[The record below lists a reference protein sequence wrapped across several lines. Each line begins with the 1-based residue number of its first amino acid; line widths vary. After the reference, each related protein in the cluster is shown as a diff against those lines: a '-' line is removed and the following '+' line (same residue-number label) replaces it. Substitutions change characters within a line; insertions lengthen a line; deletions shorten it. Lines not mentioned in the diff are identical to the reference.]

1 MTGLTLSD
9 LWHVAPELA
18 LTAAGVAT
26 LLLEAFA
33 PALRR
38 AFTPLAVAATV
49 VAGWL
54 AWARVPRRESFA
66 GLLVFDGVALAFAL
80 VVLLATVL
88 GLLASHGYLRRERIL
103 GGEYHA
109 LLLWSAAG
117 MLLMLRATELL
128 TVFVALE
135 TLSLALYALA
145 AYHRRVA
152 IGTEAAIKYFLMGA
166 FAGAFVLYGI
176 ALLYGETGSTRFD
189 AIERAFSAGP
199 ASPLLAG
206 LGVVM
211 LIAGFAFKMS
221 LAPFH
226 AWSPDT
232 YQGSPSPFVAF
243 LSVAPKVASALVLMR
258 ILETVIGTGDLDW
271 RGLVALLAV
280 LSMAV
285 GNLFALVQKDI
296 KRMLAYSGVA
306 HMGYLAIALVNLGA
320 DAYGPVLVY
329 LLAYALMNAGAF
341 AVVALLYA
349 RPGEQH
355 AIAELSGWG
364 WRFPLLG
371 LCLTVCMLSLGG
383 IPPTLGFVGKYLIFL
398 HAVEHGDLWL
408 ALVGVATSL
417 IGVFYYLRVV
427 YTLYMRPEERA
438 PEGLAIDGWG
448 RAAAALA
455 ALGTLALGLFP
466 GRLLGWVWEAMR
478 SVY

>member
-1 MTGLTLSD
+1 MSGLTLAD
-9 LWHVAPELA
+9 LWHVAPELV
-18 LTAAGVAT
+18 LIAAGTAT

-38 AFTPLAVAATV
+38 TFTPLSVAATL
-49 VAGWL
+49 VAGWA
-54 AWARVPRRESFA
+54 AWSRVPWRESFA
-66 GLLVFDGVALAFAL
+66 GLLVFDGVTLAFAG
-80 VVLLATVL
+80 VVLLSTVL
-88 GLLASHGYLRRERIL
+88 GLLASQGFLRREGIL

-145 AYHRRVA
+145 AYHRRVV
-152 IGTEAAIKYFLMGA
+152 IGSEGAIKYFLLGA
-166 FAGAFVLYGI
+166 FASAFVLYGI
-176 ALLYGETGSTRFD
+176 ALVYGETGSTRFD
-189 AIERAFSAGP
+189 AIERAFAAGP

-211 LIAGFAFKMS
+211 LISGFAFKMS

-226 AWSPDT
+226 AWSPDA
-232 YQGSPSPFVAF
+232 YQGAPSPFVAF
-243 LSVAPKVASALVLMR
+243 LSVAPKAASALVLMR
-258 ILETVIGTGDLDW
+258 ILETVIGTGGLDW
-271 RGLVALLAV
+271 PGLVALLAV

-306 HMGYLAIALVNLGA
+306 HMGYLAIALVNLGR

-355 AIAELSGWG
+355 LISELSGWG

-383 IPPTLGFVGKYLIFL
+383 IPPTLGFLGKYLIFL

-438 PEGLAIDGWG
+438 PEGLLIDGWG